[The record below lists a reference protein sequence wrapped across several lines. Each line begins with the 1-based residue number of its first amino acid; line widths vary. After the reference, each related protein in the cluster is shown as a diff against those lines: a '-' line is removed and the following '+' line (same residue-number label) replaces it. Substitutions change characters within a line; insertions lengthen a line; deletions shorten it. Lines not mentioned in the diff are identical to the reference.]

1 MGTGDTNGPLFNMK
15 SGCGWDFP
23 QETFYISDTSVEI
36 SESEWPGKAS
46 APALQVNLSHNERE
60 AGEME
65 ILNLRL

>member
-1 MGTGDTNGPLFNMK
+1 MGTGDIDGPLFNMK
-15 SGCGWDFP
+15 SSCGWDFP

-36 SESEWPGKAS
+36 SESEWSGRAS
-46 APALQVNLSHNERE
+46 VPALQVNLSHNERE